1 MKQSSFGLELSLGKS
16 KMNGIKT
23 NRKPATTVKATY
35 CINNPSAP
43 TSQGWGFLGVSIPLQ
58 INTKPINIMNIQ
70 QAYIQHKNSCL
81 LNQEKPMDKVD
92 FYSLASSMISWA
104 NQQSIAA
111 DPKGVA
117 NVVHSSA
124 LRLAKS

>member
-1 MKQSSFGLELSLGKS
+1 
-16 KMNGIKT
+16 
-23 NRKPATTVKATY
+23 
-35 CINNPSAP
+35 
-43 TSQGWGFLGVSIPLQ
+43 
-58 INTKPINIMNIQ
+58 MNIQ

-81 LNQEKPMDKVD
+81 LNQEKPMAQAD

-117 NVVHSSA
+117 SVVHSSA